1 MGRGR
6 YAGEIP
12 QRSTNS
18 LPRPRGR
25 GRLSEKEKN
34 DKSQF
39 FKKEIN
45 VKRQIQ
51 LVSIVIF
58 SHLYY
63 SSLHRE
69 GLVS

>member
-18 LPRPRGR
+18 LPGHRGR

-34 DKSQF
+34 DNSQF

-45 VKRQIQ
+45 IKRQIQ

-63 SSLHRE
+63 ST
-69 GLVS
+69 